1 MPKLE
6 AIPAV
11 ISSPNKANG
20 CLLCES
26 EEIIIEFVIIAETNN
41 MKIRFLKSD
50 LYWICFSS
58 SISVQIKNKFM
69 T

>member
-11 ISSPNKANG
+11 ISSPNKAKE

-26 EEIIIEFVIIAETNN
+26 EEIII
-41 MKIRFLKSD
+41 
-50 LYWICFSS
+50 
-58 SISVQIKNKFM
+58 
-69 T
+69 